1 MRDDTRPP
9 RDGKDPPARFLRLAH
24 PQPPPKP
31 KVRRSRHEGRVFTP
45 EEQARLRAAL
55 TTVRR
60 KWTRARLAQEM
71 GVAENTLHAAE
82 KGRAYGFSAALA
94 VRLARVAGVSLD
106 AILRPLASVKAP
118 CPTCGRGAI

>member
-1 MRDDTRPP
+1 M
-9 RDGKDPPARFLRLAH
+9 
-24 PQPPPKP
+24 
-31 KVRRSRHEGRVFTP
+31 FTP

-71 GVAENTLHAAE
+71 GVAENTLHIAE
-82 KGRAYGFSAALA
+82 KGRAWGFSAALA

-106 AILRPLASVKAP
+106 AILRPGLALVKA
-118 CPTCGRGAI
+118 CPTCGRGAS